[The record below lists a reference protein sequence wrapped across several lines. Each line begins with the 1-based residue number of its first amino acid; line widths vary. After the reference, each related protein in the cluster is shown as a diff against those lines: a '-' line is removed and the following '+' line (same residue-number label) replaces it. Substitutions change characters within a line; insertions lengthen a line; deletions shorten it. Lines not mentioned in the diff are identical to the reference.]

1 MIERDYCD
9 DLQLGNTCWF
19 SGMSCAFWSLTPPPL
34 SSRLEP
40 DGGDLTAM
48 FGRTGVWDASR
59 CIMYQYWGVSWE
71 RSYTLEAAEAL

>member
-1 MIERDYCD
+1 M
-9 DLQLGNTCWF
+9 TCSWETLAGF
-19 SGMSCAFWSLTPPPL
+19 LVCHVLSGHSPPPL